1 MNEGL
6 VTKSLNWITH
16 PYYQDD
22 NATLEWAA
30 GLGLVV
36 VIAFLWSQVLKLV
49 K

>member
-16 PYYQDD
+16 PYYQDNESILD
-22 NATLEWAA
+22 WAA
-30 GLGLVV
+30 GLGLIIVV
-36 VIAFLWSQVLKLV
+36 AFMWSQVLKHI